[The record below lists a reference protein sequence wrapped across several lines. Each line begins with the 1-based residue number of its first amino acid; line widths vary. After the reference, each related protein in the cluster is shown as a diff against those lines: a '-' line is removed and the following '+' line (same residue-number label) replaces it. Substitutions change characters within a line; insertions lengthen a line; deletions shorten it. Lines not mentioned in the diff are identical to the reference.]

1 MELCLYDWIDLLSW
15 APKTHSCV
23 EKPQKNFVE
32 MFHFLRETGQRH
44 LQPTG
49 SLCLRAGRIAN
60 SNRKLSCSL
69 RKQWLKNNFLHISR
83 RCWASWIPCRKESSI
98 SCFGINSVNS
108 YMVVLKMLL
117 CAVLSHLS
125 HVRLFETLWTI
136 AHEAPLSMRFSR
148 KEYWSGLPCP
158 PPRDLP
164 NPGIKPASLMSPA
177 LAGGFFTTST
187 TQEAQD
193 AAHSSPNTD
202 RTIDQGPKCCSLKST
217 GYLVQGCASHELL
230 HSKMVLLGY

>member
-1 MELCLYDWIDLLSW
+1 MFLVSKKFLSSSLTPIYFFISFFPLLSLKLFHGPLQPKDNFWAISLEWLWMELCLYDWIDLLSW

-49 SLCLRAGRIAN
+49 SLCLRAGRIVN

-69 RKQWLKNNFLHISR
+69 RKQWLKNNFLRISR

-98 SCFGINSVNS
+98 SCFGINSVNCD
-108 YMVVLKMLL
+108 MVALKMLL

-125 HVRLFETLWTI
+125 RVRLFETLWTI

-148 KEYWSGLPCP
+148 KEYWSELPCP

-177 LAGGFFTTST
+177 LAGGFFTTSIT
-187 TQEAQD
+187 
-193 AAHSSPNTD
+193 
-202 RTIDQGPKCCSLKST
+202 
-217 GYLVQGCASHELL
+217 
-230 HSKMVLLGY
+230 